1 MNRKQQAYRNAGIYM
16 GAFFLLLLL
25 LRLDVRAIGAD
36 GTNVG
41 LSHLNGAVHFITRS
55 HPWIYAF
62 TQLLGWVAL
71 VVAAS
76 FIFLAVG
83 VLIKKRTLRSLR
95 GIACL
100 FPVYAL
106 MIPFAFFFNVFTVN
120 CGPAFFRGETHP
132 SNSFPSMTT
141 VFCLVVFGT
150 AMMEWHRLFREY
162 KKLLAKL
169 ETAGLVLIGL
179 SLVVRILAGMN
190 WFTDIL
196 AAVLLSLSLIN
207 LYKGLCIRVVRV
219 SSDGEE

>member
-76 FIFLAVG
+76 FILLAVG
-83 VLIKKRTLRSLR
+83 VLIKKNLAVAAGDRVLVSGVRADDSV
-95 GIACL
+95 C
-100 FPVYAL
+100 
-106 MIPFAFFFNVFTVN
+106 FF
-120 CGPAFFRGETHP
+120 
-132 SNSFPSMTT
+132 
-141 VFCLVVFGT
+141 L
-150 AMMEWHRLFREY
+150 
-162 KKLLAKL
+162 
-169 ETAGLVLIGL
+169 
-179 SLVVRILAGMN
+179 
-190 WFTDIL
+190 
-196 AAVLLSLSLIN
+196 
-207 LYKGLCIRVVRV
+207 
-219 SSDGEE
+219 

>member
-76 FIFLAVG
+76 FVLLAVG

-141 VFCLVVFGT
+141 VFGNELVHGYFGGG
-150 AMMEWHRLFREY
+150 AAEPVADQPVQGPLHSRGES
-162 KKLLAKL
+162 
-169 ETAGLVLIGL
+169 VIG
-179 SLVVRILAGMN
+179 
-190 WFTDIL
+190 W
-196 AAVLLSLSLIN
+196 
-207 LYKGLCIRVVRV
+207 
-219 SSDGEE
+219 

>member
-76 FIFLAVG
+76 FVLLAVG
-83 VLIKKRTLRSLR
+83 VLIKKKPCGRCGGLR
-95 GIACL
+95 AC
-100 FPVYAL
+100 
-106 MIPFAFFFNVFTVN
+106 
-120 CGPAFFRGETHP
+120 FRCT
-132 SNSFPSMTT
+132 
-141 VFCLVVFGT
+141 
-150 AMMEWHRLFREY
+150 R
-162 KKLLAKL
+162 
-169 ETAGLVLIGL
+169 
-179 SLVVRILAGMN
+179 
-190 WFTDIL
+190 
-196 AAVLLSLSLIN
+196 
-207 LYKGLCIRVVRV
+207 
-219 SSDGEE
+219 

>member
-76 FIFLAVG
+76 SS
-83 VLIKKRTLRSLR
+83 KKEPCGRCGGLR
-95 GIACL
+95 AC
-100 FPVYAL
+100 
-106 MIPFAFFFNVFTVN
+106 
-120 CGPAFFRGETHP
+120 FRCT
-132 SNSFPSMTT
+132 
-141 VFCLVVFGT
+141 
-150 AMMEWHRLFREY
+150 R
-162 KKLLAKL
+162 
-169 ETAGLVLIGL
+169 
-179 SLVVRILAGMN
+179 
-190 WFTDIL
+190 
-196 AAVLLSLSLIN
+196 
-207 LYKGLCIRVVRV
+207 
-219 SSDGEE
+219 

>member
-55 HPWIYAF
+55 HPWVYAF

-76 FIFLAVG
+76 FVLLAVG

-106 MIPFAFFFNVFTVN
+106 MIPFAFFWVFTFSS
-120 CGPAFFRGETHP
+120 GMDFLHGE
-132 SNSFPSMTT
+132 
-141 VFCLVVFGT
+141 
-150 AMMEWHRLFREY
+150 
-162 KKLLAKL
+162 
-169 ETAGLVLIGL
+169 
-179 SLVVRILAGMN
+179 
-190 WFTDIL
+190 
-196 AAVLLSLSLIN
+196 
-207 LYKGLCIRVVRV
+207 
-219 SSDGEE
+219 

>member
-76 FIFLAVG
+76 FVLLAVG

-162 KKLLAKL
+162 KELLAKL
-169 ETAGLVLIGL
+169 LKTSPENIKKLHNGDKKVYRELVLKVHPDRNPDDKL
-179 SLVVRILAGMN
+179 ANFRFVVV
-190 WFTDIL
+190 DK
-196 AAVLLSLSLIN
+196 
-207 LYKGLCIRVVRV
+207 LYKMNK
-219 SSDGEE
+219 S